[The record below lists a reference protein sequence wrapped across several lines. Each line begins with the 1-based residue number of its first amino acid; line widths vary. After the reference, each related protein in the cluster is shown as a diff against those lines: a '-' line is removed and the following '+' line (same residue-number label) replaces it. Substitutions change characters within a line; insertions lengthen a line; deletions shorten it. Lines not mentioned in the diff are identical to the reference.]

1 MNIFVSCVCYLNDGC
16 ICNNNHVVLQKNLNL
31 RKPLEIGVKP
41 KGRSFA
47 CKHLQMVKIKC
58 SKDDARIHKLAFS
71 FRANSVPVEKIFVRR
86 TGSTCESY
94 LLFTY
99 LISQLFTMPCYIT
112 TLFLS
117 PSNATDAMI
126 QSKYS
131 YIIQDLQFLL
141 KLSSTVLDSN
151 LCTHPLCDTSTRSSW
166 QEDDEG
172 SCQA

>member
-1 MNIFVSCVCYLNDGC
+1 MNIYVSCVCYLNAGY
-16 ICNNNHVVLQKNLNL
+16 ICNNNHVVLQKNFNL

-58 SKDDARIHKLAFS
+58 SKDDARIHKLAFL

-99 LISQLFTMPCYIT
+99 LILQLFTMPCYVT
-112 TLFLS
+112 ALFLS
-117 PSNATDAMI
+117 GGTFIPNHSVRNLKVLLG
-126 QSKYS
+126 QSKCIVSS
-131 YIIQDLQFLL
+131 YIT
-141 KLSSTVLDSN
+141 KSVMS
-151 LCTHPLCDTSTRSSW
+151 
-166 QEDDEG
+166 G
-172 SCQA
+172 

>member
-1 MNIFVSCVCYLNDGC
+1 MNIYVSCVCYLNAGY
-16 ICNNNHVVLQKNLNL
+16 ICNNNHVVLQKNFNL

-58 SKDDARIHKLAFS
+58 SKDDARIHKLAFL
-71 FRANSVPVEKIFVRR
+71 FRTNSVPVEKIFVRR

-99 LISQLFTMPCYIT
+99 LILQLFTMPCYVT

-117 PSNATDAMI
+117 PSNARRYDSI
-126 QSKYS
+126 EVQLHH
-131 YIIQDLQFLL
+131 IG
-141 KLSSTVLDSN
+141 SSVFT
-151 LCTHPLCDTSTRSSW
+151 
-166 QEDDEG
+166 
-172 SCQA
+172 QAFFYCAGF

>member
-58 SKDDARIHKLAFS
+58 SKDDARIHKLAFL

-94 LLFTY
+94 LLH
-99 LISQLFTMPCYIT
+99 ISDFVVVYTAVLCYYFI
-112 TLFLS
+112 
-117 PSNATDAMI
+117 P
-126 QSKYS
+126 QSFK
-131 YIIQDLQFLL
+131 
-141 KLSSTVLDSN
+141 
-151 LCTHPLCDTSTRSSW
+151 C
-166 QEDDEG
+166 
-172 SCQA
+172 